1 MENNSTVEN
10 TTKTNTQD
18 ITVPT
23 TGSYFHSYPDNPK
36 SKSITVRNVSFASD
50 DMFDGGITY
59 KTADGKELKLFN
71 RGNGKVVYGLHTFY
85 TEDSSGKKIA
95 INPSDID
102 YKFQSDQFLKGFM
115 IDLDNPVVERD
126 EKGNN
131 KLDDN
136 GNEIPVPNLFWT
148 KPC

>member
-50 DMFDGGITY
+50 DMFDSGISY
-59 KTADGKELKLFN
+59 KTSDGKELKLFN
-71 RGNGKVVYGLHTFY
+71 MLVLQETITHFTLMKYLLQKLQVTLLYLHM
-85 TEDSSGKKIA
+85 E
-95 INPSDID
+95 
-102 YKFQSDQFLKGFM
+102 
-115 IDLDNPVVERD
+115 
-126 EKGNN
+126 
-131 KLDDN
+131 
-136 GNEIPVPNLFWT
+136 
-148 KPC
+148 C